1 MWCKPK
7 TTTIHKRKKR
17 GIHVSTA
24 LFLLVL
30 LFLAIV
36 QAQNATGQNFQVLI
50 PTNGKLTFQND
61 IGKTVTLQI
70 ISGTLNST
78 NNRLTL
84 NSGGGRFYFSPNQ
97 TVKIKITYTVDL
109 VKVSG
114 DQNNALREISSGTT
128 ITANA
133 ANKVNIIWDLTL
145 APTVPI
151 MFVFGM
157 FGLGALI
164 GGPMY
169 IVYKLK
175 HRDYY
180 EGLVTGILITVVG
193 YAFLYAWLAS

>member
-1 MWCKPK
+1 
-7 TTTIHKRKKR
+7 
-17 GIHVSTA
+17 
-24 LFLLVL
+24 
-30 LFLAIV
+30 
-36 QAQNATGQNFQVLI
+36 
-50 PTNGKLTFQND
+50 
-61 IGKTVTLQI
+61 
-70 ISGTLNST
+70 
-78 NNRLTL
+78 
-84 NSGGGRFYFSPNQ
+84 
-97 TVKIKITYTVDL
+97 VKIKITYTVDL